1 MFKLVGKSPSFAQ
14 SSVADE
20 GDSDMGTMLSKGL
33 RSTFIMTS
41 KHVEKEV

>member
-1 MFKLVGKSPSFAQ
+1 MFKLVGKSPSFIQ
-14 SSVADE
+14 SSGGDE
-20 GDSDMGTMLSKGL
+20 VDSDMGTMLSKGL